1 MNISRSVSYGA
12 IRPDT
17 NEVRDLNTTAIP
29 THIQG
34 KAITARSDIFIN
46 GEWVQSSGRDTIAVV
61 NPATEEPIAEVVR
74 GTAEDVDR
82 AARAAAAAF
91 PGWSQTP
98 IDERAKALR
107 RLADLIE
114 NRADEITRL
123 IISEVGQPIAFA
135 ADAQTGVAVR
145 DLRNFAESLDAVRWQ
160 EHVENFVVRRESAG
174 VVGAITAWNGPLRS
188 ICLKAGAALAAGC
201 TVVLKPSEVAPLSAY
216 IFASL
221 VTEAQI
227 PAGVFNLVS
236 GTGPEVGEAIA
247 SHPLVDVVSL
257 TGSVRAGGRVMEL
270 ASASIKRVAL
280 ELGGKSANIILDDAE
295 LERAVTVGMD
305 DAFRNS
311 GQVCG
316 GLSRM
321 LVPRA
326 RMAEAEEIAVRK
338 AESFVVGDPL
348 DPATTLGPVISER
361 QRDNIQAYIRS
372 AQADGVRMLTGGPQT
387 PAGLERGYY
396 VRPTVFSGDN
406 HLRIAREEIFGPVL
420 VMIPFDGEDDAIAIA
435 NDSVYGLAGAIWSGD
450 PDRARGVAVR
460 LRTGRIRING
470 TPINMKAPHGGFKR
484 SGIGREMGRYGI
496 EEFLEYKSVIG

>member
-1 MNISRSVSYGA
+1 MTSN
-12 IRPDT
+12 
-17 NEVRDLNTTAIP
+17 P
-29 THIQG
+29 THIHG
-34 KAITARSDIFIN
+34 NAVTTYSDIFIN
-46 GEWVQSSGRDTIAVV
+46 GEWVRSSGRDTIAVV
-61 NPATEEPIAEVVR
+61 NPATEDTIAQVAR
-74 GTAEDVDR
+74 GTAEDVDL
-82 AARAAAAAF
+82 AAQAAAAAF
-91 PGWSQTP
+91 PAWSQTP
-98 IDERAKALR
+98 IEERGKALR

-114 NRADEITRL
+114 GRADEITRL
-123 IISEVGQPIAFA
+123 IVSEVGQPIAFA
-135 ADAQTGVAVR
+135 VDAQTGVAVR
-145 DLRNFAESLDAVRWQ
+145 DLQNFAESLNTVLWQ
-160 EHVENFVVRRESAG
+160 EGVENFVVRREPAG

-221 VTEAQI
+221 VSEAEI

-257 TGSVRAGGRVMEL
+257 TGSVRAGSRVMEL

-280 ELGGKSANIILDDAE
+280 ELGGKSANLILDDADV
-295 LERAVTVGMD
+295 ERAVTIGMD

-326 RMAEAEEIAVRK
+326 RMAEAEEIAARK
-338 AESFVVGDPL
+338 AESFVIGDPL
-348 DPATTLGPVISER
+348 DPATTMGPVISGR
-361 QRDNIQAYIRS
+361 QRDSIQAYIRS
-372 AQADGVRMLTGGPQT
+372 AQADGVRMLNGGPET
-387 PAGLERGYY
+387 PAGRERGYY

-406 HLRIAREEIFGPVL
+406 NLRIAREEIFGPVL
-420 VMIPFDGEDDAIAIA
+420 VMIPFDGEDDALAIA
-435 NDSVYGLAGAIWSGD
+435 NDSAYGLAGAIWSGD
-450 PDRARGVAVR
+450 PDRARAVAAR

-470 TPINMKAPHGGFKR
+470 TPINMKAPHGGFKK